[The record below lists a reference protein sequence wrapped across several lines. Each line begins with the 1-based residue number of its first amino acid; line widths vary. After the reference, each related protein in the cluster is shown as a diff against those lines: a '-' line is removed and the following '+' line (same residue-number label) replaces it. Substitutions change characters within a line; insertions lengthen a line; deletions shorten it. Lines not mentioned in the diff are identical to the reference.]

1 MAGKSIEESKQAYRD
16 ARRAKNGQASSSNA
30 THQPNGKVPIKFRD
44 KNGRAYITYIDSA
57 ETFSA
62 EDTAPDAFVGV
73 ATDNA
78 NSIQPTAPDTVDY
91 HGFMAF
97 EELAL
102 RDELK
107 ATVDWNI
114 RSRTPDAAA
123 LSVTTSQSDIPLSL
137 EDHPF
142 YCDTGASVHI
152 SPDKNDFSNLRPLTS
167 PRRVK
172 GVGGSAISAIGIGDI
187 KLHIGKGKNIMLQ
200 NVLYIPAS
208 TVRLI
213 SVQTLARESRLRF
226 TFGDDDD
233 GCWIT
238 NKSNAILARGTLT
251 TKSLYTLNLYNT
263 KIEHA
268 YVSHTVN
275 LETWHRRLGHANYQS
290 ITDMARKGMI
300 TDENTST

>member
-152 SPDKNDFSNLRPLTS
+152 SPDKNDFSNLRLVPDESRAWEGQPSAPSASATSNSISEKEKTSCYKMSYTS
-167 PRRVK
+167 PP
-172 GVGGSAISAIGIGDI
+172 
-187 KLHIGKGKNIMLQ
+187 LLF
-200 NVLYIPAS
+200 AS
-208 TVRLI
+208 
-213 SVQTLARESRLRF
+213 
-226 TFGDDDD
+226 
-233 GCWIT
+233 
-238 NKSNAILARGTLT
+238 
-251 TKSLYTLNLYNT
+251 SLYKHSPVNQDSGSHSVMMTTAAGSPTNLT
-263 KIEHA
+263 PSLLAAHSPPKA
-268 YVSHTVN
+268 CTP
-275 LETWHRRLGHANYQS
+275 
-290 ITDMARKGMI
+290 
-300 TDENTST
+300 